1 MKHRKHWHTN
11 RAVPKEQLLT
21 LKVFTEGKKTEV
33 DYIKYWHRIFRNHI
47 NVVVGEK
54 KKDHGV
60 PSTLIDIAIKDKKHG
75 NRQSKSTDRTTNIE
89 YWCVFDVDTHPNLRQ
104 AIQKAEANGI
114 RVAVSNPCIE
124 LWFLLHFREQESYIS
139 KEKAQSESKSHLQ
152 CGKSLSEKALKLLEE
167 DFPTAKSRA
176 INLRNKH
183 RLDGSTHEADGSS
196 WRSNPS
202 SDLFELIDR
211 IVGDKNC
218 I

>member
-1 MKHRKHWHTN
+1 MKHRKHYHSKSAAP
-11 RAVPKEQLLT
+11 REQLLT

-33 DYIKYWHRIFRNHI
+33 DYIKHWQRMFRHRITVI
-47 NVVVGEK
+47 VGDK

-60 PSTLIDIAIKDKKHG
+60 PLTLVNNAVKEKKG
-75 NRQSKSTDRTTNIE
+75 YSRQSKFTDPTNSTE

-104 AIQKAEANGI
+104 AVQKAEANGI

-124 LWFLLHFREQESYIS
+124 LWFLLHFQVQERSIGRHTAQGVS
-139 KEKAQSESKSHLQ
+139 KEHLK
-152 CGKSLSEKALKLLEE
+152 CEKSLNEEALRLLEE
-167 DFPTAKSRA
+167 NFPTAKSRA
-176 INLRNKH
+176 EYLQRKH

-211 IVGDKNC
+211 ISGQ
-218 I
+218 